1 MYKIGVIGDEDSIL
15 GFSSIGMDTFS
26 IAQEREEIKKTI
38 EELVEKEYA
47 IIYVTEKM
55 SLLVE
60 DYLLKY
66 RQQQVPAIITIP
78 SSTRKVA
85 FRK

>member
-15 GFSSIGMDTFS
+15 GFSSIGIDVFG
-26 IAQEREEIKKTI
+26 IAEEREEIKKTI

-47 IIYVTEKM
+47 IIYLTEKM

-66 RQQQVPAIITIP
+66 RQKQIPTIITIP
-78 SSTRKVA
+78 SSSRKIA
-85 FRK
+85 FMK

>member
-15 GFSSIGMDTFS
+15 GFSSIGIDAFG
-26 IAQEREEIKKTI
+26 IAEEREEIKKTI
-38 EELVEKEYA
+38 EELVKQEYA
-47 IIYVTEKM
+47 IIYITEKM

>member
-1 MYKIGVIGDEDSIL
+1 MYKIGVIGDKDSIL
-15 GFSSIGMDTFS
+15 GFSSIGMDVFS
-26 IAQEREEIKKTI
+26 VAEDREEIKKTI

-47 IIYVTEKM
+47 IIYLTETM

-66 RQQQVPAIITIP
+66 RERQVPAIITIP
-78 SSTRKVA
+78 SSSRKIT
-85 FRK
+85 FGK